1 MGNVMSSLNLE
12 ATRKILAN
20 AGKLAEDEGYAP
32 MAFVV
37 IDAGGNMI
45 AAHRQDGAT
54 HWRIG
59 IADGKAQ
66 CALGMGTSSRKIAE
80 VAEARPAFVQSL
92 MAMTGGKVITS
103 PGGVRILDDKG
114 ATLGAIG
121 VSGDLPDRDEACAFA
136 GIKAASLQAGE

>member
-1 MGNVMSSLNLE
+1 MNSLNLE
-12 ATRKILAN
+12 ATKKILAN

-66 CALGMGTSSRKIAE
+66 CALGMGTSSRAIAK
-80 VAEARPAFVQSL
+80 VAEERPAFVQSL
-92 MAMTGGKVITS
+92 MAMTGGKVVTS
-103 PGGVRILDDKG
+103 PGGVRILDDQG

-136 GIKAASLQAGE
+136 GIKAAGLQAGE